1 VEALFVW
8 WLLMHLMIYDRLDR
22 RSSWQTKC

>member
-1 VEALFVW
+1 
-8 WLLMHLMIYDRLDR
+8 MHLMIYDRLDR